1 MTKHTEHMRVLDVEG
16 AYNARDLGGYET
28 RDGICGVPRET
39 IIEDYGLTAQYLVRR
54 YYEDNPDVN
63 PDAYTWREYQND
75 VCHPHSMQ
83 ITLDHLDRMYGGV
96 EGYLRDTGITDDQVA
111 AIKEAMTE

>member
-1 MTKHTEHMRVLDVEG
+1 
-16 AYNARDLGGYET
+16 
-28 RDGICGVPRET
+28 
-39 IIEDYGLTAQYLVRR
+39 
-54 YYEDNPDVN
+54 
-63 PDAYTWREYQND
+63 
-75 VCHPHSMQ
+75 MQ